1 MFLLLSL
8 LQELSKRIIT
18 IVAFG
23 NRILH
28 MFLYVCLFVCLFVI
42 PMGSLKVV
50 ELKQFVSSVVGYAKV
65 QFKNEYIHIVHT
77 YSR

>member
-28 MFLYVCLFVCLFVI
+28 MFLYVCLFVI